1 MPRGGVPGLR
11 NGMTVLN
18 VAEKNDAAK
27 RLSQIMSAG
36 NSQRVR
42 KNFNNLMMNKTLKF
56 YFKYILDE
64 VQSGEKKKSCLKLE
78 NMNVI

>member
-1 MPRGGVPGLR
+1 MPRGVPGLR

-42 KNFNNLMMNKTLKF
+42 QNFFNQQNIM
-56 YFKYILDE
+56 I
-64 VQSGEKKKSCLKLE
+64 GGA
-78 NMNVI
+78 

>member
-1 MPRGGVPGLR
+1 MPRGGGPAGLR

-36 NSQRVR
+36 NSQRV
-42 KNFNNLMMNKTLKF
+42 KLK
-56 YFKYILDE
+56 
-64 VQSGEKKKSCLKLE
+64 
-78 NMNVI
+78 VISIIF

>member
-1 MPRGGVPGLR
+1 MPPRSGLR

-42 KNFNNLMMNKTLKF
+42 ILNNLN
-56 YFKYILDE
+56 
-64 VQSGEKKKSCLKLE
+64 C
-78 NMNVI
+78 